1 MLKLSSWLNISL
13 IFSLTGF
20 GLCGIARANS
30 NNDSPVPENLQVPTG
45 QRMTLKAEGRGSQI
59 YVCGPVEGTEEL
71 QYEWTLKAPDAKLF
85 DAQGKVLGK
94 HYDGPTWEAN
104 DGSKVTAGIE
114 AKESAPNGSIS
125 WYLLKVESSQGDGML
140 ANVKWIQ
147 RLHTTGGN
155 PPTQDCDRDRQNT
168 EISVNYTAD
177 YYFYSPTAGEN

>member
-13 IFSLTGF
+13 IFSLTSL

-30 NNDSPVPENLQVPTG
+30 NNDSPVPKKLQVPTE
-45 QRMTLKAEGRGSQI
+45 QRVLLKAVGRGSQI
-59 YVCGPVEGTEEL
+59 YVCDRL
-71 QYEWTLKAPDAKLF
+71 ADNQSQFKWTLKAPEAKLF

-104 DGSKVTAGIE
+104 DGSRVTADIE
-114 AKESAPNGSIS
+114 AKESAPNGSIP

-168 EISVNYTAD
+168 EILVNYTAD
-177 YYFYSPTAGEN
+177 YYFYSSTAGEN